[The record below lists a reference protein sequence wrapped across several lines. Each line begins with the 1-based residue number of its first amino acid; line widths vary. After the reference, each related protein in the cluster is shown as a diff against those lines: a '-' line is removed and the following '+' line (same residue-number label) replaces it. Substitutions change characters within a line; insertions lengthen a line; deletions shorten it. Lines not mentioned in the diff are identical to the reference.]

1 MKTKAKLLREENNA
15 REKVL
20 NDEANKILTD
30 IVVYIRAANISDYS
44 QELIRR
50 DITEML
56 IDGQERGMTA
66 AEVIGDDYKLFC
78 DEVIAEMPQLTPC
91 KKLLTSIR
99 DVLPGVCILAA
110 IWLVFSEIGQLA
122 KGGDLLHISL
132 TASQMIT
139 AVGFVA
145 IAVIIVSYITER
157 VFDEKP
163 IRLIL
168 ALAAV
173 VLAAALAYIIIPDST
188 TAVLINPHIICVVA
202 VIAALYTA
210 YLVIEKTLD
219 K

>member
-1 MKTKAKLLREENNA
+1 MKTKAKLLRDENNE

-20 NDEANKILTD
+20 NDGANKILTD
-30 IVVYIRAANISDYS
+30 IVVYIRSANISDYS
-44 QELIRR
+44 QELVRR

-56 IDGQERGMTA
+56 VDGQERGMTA
-66 AEVIGDDYKLFC
+66 AEVIGGDYKLFC

-91 KKLLTSIR
+91 KRVITSIR

-110 IWLVFSEIGQLA
+110 IWLVFSEIAQLS
-122 KGGDLLHISL
+122 KGGDLLHIPL
-132 TASQMIT
+132 TVSQMIT

-145 IAVIIVSYITER
+145 IAVIIVAYITER

-173 VLAAALAYIIIPDST
+173 ILAAVLAYIIIPDST
-188 TAVLINPHIICVVA
+188 TAVLINPHVLGVVTAIA
-202 VIAALYTA
+202 VLYTA